1 MNKLIYFLVVL
12 FAINKAQGQQLT
24 FKGYLKDS
32 ITHFPIAG
40 GVVSNINTKQ
50 KVTTAENGYFSIQ
63 STPQNFIY
71 ILANTY
77 RYDTLTFSY
86 LFTDTITIYLAP
98 TGNILPTITV
108 KSQYS
113 KYQVDSITRRQ
124 DFEEGRGTQLNTFST
139 PNNSGFGIA
148 LNLNRIFK
156 SRYKNKKSNE
166 QSFDVVER
174 NFYIDYR
181 FSPHLVSYYTG
192 FKGETLQ
199 LFMQKFTPT
208 YEWLKSHTT
217 NEDVLYYINEKL
229 KEFKQRSQ

>member
-1 MNKLIYFLVVL
+1 M
-12 FAINKAQGQQLT
+12 
-24 FKGYLKDS
+24 
-32 ITHFPIAG
+32 
-40 GVVSNINTKQ
+40 
-50 KVTTAENGYFSIQ
+50 VTFSIQ
-63 STPQNFIY
+63 STPQDFIY

-124 DFEEGRGTQLNTFST
+124 DFEEGRGTQLNTFSA

-148 LNLNRIFK
+148 LNLDRIFK

-181 FSPHLVSYYTG
+181 YSPHLVSYYTG